1 MKQKNKITVGDLKE
15 LLSKYNDNDTVI
27 LSTGFYADRKE
38 VWIETEQFSLIH
50 DGRDIVYIEG
60 NEAQ

>member
-1 MKQKNKITVGDLKE
+1 MKQKNKITVGYLKE
-15 LLSKYNDNDTVI
+15 LLSKYNDNDQVISSTV
-27 LSTGFYADRKE
+27 FYTDRKE

-50 DGRDIVYIEG
+50 DGRNIVYIEG